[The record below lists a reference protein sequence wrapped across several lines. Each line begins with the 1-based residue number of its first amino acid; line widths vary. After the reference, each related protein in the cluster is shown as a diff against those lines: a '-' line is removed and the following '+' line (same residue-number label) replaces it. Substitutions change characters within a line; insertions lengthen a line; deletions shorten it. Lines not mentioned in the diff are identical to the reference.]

1 MFNINDI
8 MDDEKYYKWMVDAA
22 FNMLSDETDYIE
34 FYTRHKSRYIHD
46 NIDEDVFHDVLVGR
60 LSFHDAYMVMGSLL
74 KIVKDADVGDYRMD
88 SVSGVHGIV
97 SVDLSGVVFLRFPER
112 FY

>member
-1 MFNINDI
+1 MYIPDV
-8 MDDEKYYKWMVDAA
+8 MDDEKYYPWIINVA

-46 NIDEDVFHDVLVGR
+46 NIDEDVFRDVLVGR
-60 LSFHDAYMVMGSLL
+60 LSVHDAFYVRGSFL
-74 KIVKDADVGDYRMD
+74 KIIKDADVGDYQLG
-88 SVSGVHGIV
+88 SVDGAHCVL
-97 SVDLSGVVFLRFPER
+97 SVDLSEVVFLRFPER